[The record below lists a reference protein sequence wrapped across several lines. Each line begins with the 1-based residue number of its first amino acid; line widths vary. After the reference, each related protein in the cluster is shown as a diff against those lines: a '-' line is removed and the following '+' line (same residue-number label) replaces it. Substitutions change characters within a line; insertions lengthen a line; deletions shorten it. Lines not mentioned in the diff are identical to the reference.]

1 LSLRREYNVVNETTV
16 LDSSHA
22 TFTKSS

>member
-1 LSLRREYNVVNETTV
+1 MRKHGGGRLVSQTV

-22 TFTKSS
+22 